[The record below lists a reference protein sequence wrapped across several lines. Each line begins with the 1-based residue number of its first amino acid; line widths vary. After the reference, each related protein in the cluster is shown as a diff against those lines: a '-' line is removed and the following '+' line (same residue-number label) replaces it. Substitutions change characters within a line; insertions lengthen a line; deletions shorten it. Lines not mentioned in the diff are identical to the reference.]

1 MNNNYHL
8 VIVDDDLEDH
18 LILEEYFRICGLQG
32 SVKFLQ
38 NGQDAIDYLQEV
50 SDNSLLP
57 KLIVLDLNM
66 PILNGTQTLLQ
77 IKRNL
82 RYKDIPIMILST
94 SENENEKRKCL
105 SFGAIEYLVKPTTY
119 DDGLTMVKRFTS
131 FLVVESGT

>member
-1 MNNNYHL
+1 MNNNQHL

-18 LILEEYFRICGLQG
+18 FILEEYFKIFGMES

-50 SDNSLLP
+50 SDNSALP

-82 RYKDIPIMILST
+82 RYKNIPIIILST

-105 SFGAIEYLVKPTTY
+105 SFGAVEYLVKPTTY
-119 DDGLTMVKRFTS
+119 DDGLTMVKKFTA
-131 FLVVESGT
+131 FLAEE

>member
-1 MNNNYHL
+1 MSNNNYKDL

-18 LILEEYFRICGLQG
+18 FILEEYFKIFGLQS
-32 SVKFLQ
+32 SVRFLQ

-50 SDNSLLP
+50 QDNSLLP

-66 PILNGTQTLLQ
+66 PILNGTQTLLH
-77 IKRNL
+77 IKRNQ
-82 RYKDIPIMILST
+82 RYKDIPIIILST

-119 DDGLTMVKRFTS
+119 DDGLTMVKKFTS
-131 FLVVESGT
+131 FLALE